1 MAWAYKNYKTQSGS
15 YPGLGLS
22 ISVKKWNYILAGL
35 GTLYV
40 LIQAKKINNL
50 ICYFVNFCN
59 IFRGTNRLDSD
70 PVYKKIPRSQ

>member
-40 LIQAKKINNL
+40 LIQAKK
-50 ICYFVNFCN
+50 
-59 IFRGTNRLDSD
+59 
-70 PVYKKIPRSQ
+70 